1 MPTVPAAVARQQRPA
16 AAAVP
21 PDPKSVKS
29 VGPQLRLN
37 SLTRNSSYVQVPGR
51 LRPAGPKAQRLHAS
65 TPDPAAML
73 LTPLARRVSKSLVC
87 QVPCSTVTPCGHGCV
102 AGPAVS
108 WGRSL
113 PVNLPVPATRGL
125 APGPGY
131 CTSLSPSPS
140 RAASDAESPM
150 NPGSASAAP
159 EDSKRDICLSARLTD
174 HKIIEGLGQSVLG
187 DHRAACGPGRGK

>member
-73 LTPLARRVSKSLVC
+73 LTPLARGFQSHWYAKFPAALSR
-87 QVPCSTVTPCGHGCV
+87 PAAT
-102 AGPAVS
+102 AVS
-108 WGRSL
+108 PDPLSL
-113 PVNLPVPATRGL
+113 GGV
-125 APGPGY
+125 
-131 CTSLSPSPS
+131 
-140 RAASDAESPM
+140 
-150 NPGSASAAP
+150 
-159 EDSKRDICLSARLTD
+159 
-174 HKIIEGLGQSVLG
+174 
-187 DHRAACGPGRGK
+187 ACQ